1 MATLLA
7 DMITADKK
15 PLLIL
20 ASSSP
25 RRRDLLLQ
33 IGVDFTVSPADVNE
47 SILPGELP
55 EDYALRVSLD
65 KARAASGK
73 AGEGI
78 VIAADTIVVFKDVIL
93 GKPADS
99 KEARRMLGMLS
110 GEMHRVITGL
120 TVMNAATGVVSCK
133 TSTTKVWFRNLKDD
147 EVNRYILSGE
157 PLDKAGG
164 YGIQGKGALLVER
177 IEGCYYNVVGLP
189 LGLLDDMLRE
199 FGINLL

>member
-1 MATLLA
+1 MT
-7 DMITADKK
+7 TAEKK
-15 PLLIL
+15 PSLIL

-47 SILPGELP
+47 SVLSGELP
-55 EDYALRVSLD
+55 EDYAVRVSLD
-65 KARAASGK
+65 KARVASGK

-78 VIAADTIVVFKDVIL
+78 VIAADTVVVFKDVIL
-93 GKPADS
+93 GKPAGS
-99 KEARRMLGMLS
+99 QEARRMLGMLS

-120 TVMNAATGVVSCK
+120 AVMNAATGQVSCK
-133 TSTTKVWFRNLKDD
+133 SSITKVWFRKLKDD
-147 EVNRYILSGE
+147 EMNRYILSGE

-164 YGIQGKGALLVER
+164 YGIQGKGALLVDR

-189 LGLLDDMLRE
+189 LGLLDEMLRE
-199 FGINLL
+199 FNINLL